1 MASSLNKVTLIGN
14 LGKDPEIRST
24 SDGREIATFSIAT
37 TEYWKDKATGEKKER
52 TEWHKIVL
60 FSEGLVSVAKQYL
73 KKGSK
78 VYLEGQLSTRKWVDN
93 NNQERYTTEI
103 ILQGYQAN
111 LVMLD
116 NKNDN
121 NNLPGNATQA
131 TPQNFHN
138 NEIDDDGIP
147 F

>member
-14 LGKDPEIRST
+14 LGKDPEIRT
-24 SDGREIATFSIAT
+24 TNDGREIANFSVAT
-37 TEYWKDKATGEKKER
+37 TEYWKDKATGERKDR
-52 TEWHKIVL
+52 TEWHKIVV
-60 FSEGLVSVAKQYL
+60 FSEGLVSVVKQYL

-78 VYLEGQLSTRKWVDN
+78 VYLEGQLSTRKWTDN

-103 ILQGYQAN
+103 VLQGYHAH

-116 NKNDN
+116 NRNDGHN
-121 NNLPGNATQA
+121 MPGNAGSSM
-131 TPQNFHN
+131 PQSFQNS
-138 NEIDDDGIP
+138 EIDDDGIP